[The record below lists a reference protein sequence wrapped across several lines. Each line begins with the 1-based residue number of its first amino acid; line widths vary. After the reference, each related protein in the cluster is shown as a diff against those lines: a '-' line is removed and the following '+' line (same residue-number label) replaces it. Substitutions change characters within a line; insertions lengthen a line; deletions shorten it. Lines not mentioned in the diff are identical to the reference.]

1 MFFKKWQV
9 LMNAKKINRR
19 KFLINSLEAAAGIGI
34 LASCDRR
41 AIIGPDVR
49 APSAPA
55 ELSYELATDNFGK
68 VSVTLSWD
76 RHNLTDITGAKSE
89 TGIRGYNVYRDGTLI
104 APFVPP
110 PLNNGVPTYV
120 DSNSL
125 VEGNSYTYTVTA
137 VDASGNEGP
146 PSDPQLA
153 AIQPRVYVYAATNPA
168 VTPGGTI
175 SKPNIQLDQVTKM
188 IDAAV
193 TQMQVEKG
201 IVASGATIDKVWE
214 SFFPNLTAA
223 SLIGIKINTLGGGN
237 VSTKPQVVQAIVN
250 SLKRML
256 GGTFNEYNI
265 IVFDDRIMGQM
276 PAAGYS
282 VRDNGIQYR
291 IACTHIN
298 STLNNVRPATTQEPD
313 ASLWSE
319 SVTVSGVPQRVSAIV
334 KAVDYIINVPVLK
347 DHSRSGITFSM
358 KNLYG
363 LVDLPQN
370 LHSTMCSPYIPAL
383 YNTQVGGAMVKD
395 KIRLIVGDAIVV
407 CKTGGPD
414 KEPTDLVNT
423 IVVGTD
429 PVAMD
434 TWALRKINSLRKA
447 AGGNLPQ
454 ISFSPSKN
462 DQPDARHVFAA
473 SLQQYSLGSTNC
485 VEKEVS
491 VA

>member
-1 MFFKKWQV
+1 
-9 LMNAKKINRR
+9 
-19 KFLINSLEAAAGIGI
+19 
-34 LASCDRR
+34 
-41 AIIGPDVR
+41 
-49 APSAPA
+49 
-55 ELSYELATDNFGK
+55 
-68 VSVTLSWD
+68 
-76 RHNLTDITGAKSE
+76 
-89 TGIRGYNVYRDGTLI
+89 
-104 APFVPP
+104 
-110 PLNNGVPTYV
+110 
-120 DSNSL
+120 
-125 VEGNSYTYTVTA
+125 
-137 VDASGNEGP
+137 
-146 PSDPQLA
+146 
-153 AIQPRVYVYAATNPA
+153 
-168 VTPGGTI
+168 
-175 SKPNIQLDQVTKM
+175 
-188 IDAAV
+188 
-193 TQMQVEKG
+193 
-201 IVASGATIDKVWE
+201 
-214 SFFPNLTAA
+214 
-223 SLIGIKINTLGGGN
+223 
-237 VSTKPQVVQAIVN
+237 
-250 SLKRML
+250 
-256 GGTFNEYNI
+256 
-265 IVFDDRIMGQM
+265 
-276 PAAGYS
+276 
-282 VRDNGIQYR
+282 
-291 IACTHIN
+291 
-298 STLNNVRPATTQEPD
+298 
-313 ASLWSE
+313 
-319 SVTVSGVPQRVSAIV
+319 VSAIV